1 VYGTVAV
8 ICIILPVFLIGNGSS
23 TTDIIGGTCV
33 PWGVFS
39 SDLEQKASTSS
50 VFSVVYVLPL
60 VIMVFCYSR
69 IVYSLKHKVTIQGAA

>member
-33 PWGVFS
+33 PWGVYNSYAAEKNRHFI
-39 SDLEQKASTSS
+39 DLNNHVPFAINADGVLLLQNCLRIKA
-50 VFSVVYVLPL
+50 
-60 VIMVFCYSR
+60 
-69 IVYSLKHKVTIQGAA
+69 QGKS